1 MAVKFQDYYNTLGVE
16 RTASQEEIQ
25 KTYRKLAR
33 KYHPDV
39 SKEPGAEDKFKQV
52 TEAYEV
58 LKDPEK
64 RKKYDTLGP
73 NWQAGEDFTPPPGW
87 QQGAPFEFRQSYGG
101 TGEFDM
107 GGFRSGGG
115 LGGGGLGGGGFS
127 DFFDMLF
134 GEGRAGSGR
143 RPGGARTEAGSW
155 SMRGQD
161 IEADL
166 TISLEEAY
174 RGTSKALS
182 LQAIEPGPDGT
193 PRQTT
198 KQLNVTIPAGVTQ
211 GTRIRLA
218 GQGSPGIGK
227 GPAGDL
233 YLRIHIAPH
242 PVFQLDGYNLLV
254 TVPVAPWEAALGAKV
269 DVPTLD
275 SPVKMTIPPGTE
287 SGRRF
292 RLRGKGLP
300 KGRDERG
307 DLYATVQISV
317 PKTLTSEER
326 ELFEQLAQRSSF
338 NPRRERQHS

>member
-1 MAVKFQDYYNTLGVE
+1 MAVKFQDYYDTLGVA
-16 RTASQEEIQ
+16 RTASQDEIQ
-25 KTYRKLAR
+25 KAYRKLAR

-39 SKEPGAEDKFKQV
+39 NKEPGAEDKFKQV

-73 NWQAGEDFTPPPGW
+73 NWQAGQDFTPPPGW
-87 QQGAPFEFRQSYGG
+87 QQGAPFDRRSYEGP
-101 TGEFDM
+101 GEFDF
-107 GGFRSGGG
+107 GSFRSS
-115 LGGGGLGGGGFS
+115 GGFS
-127 DFFDMLF
+127 DFFETLF
-134 GEGRAGSGR
+134 GGGFGGGGARQ
-143 RPGGARTEAGSW
+143 PGGARGEAGSW

-174 RGTSKALS
+174 RGASKALS
-182 LQAIEPGPDGT
+182 LQAVEAGPDGT
-193 PRQTT
+193 PQRTT
-198 KQLNVTIPAGVTQ
+198 KQLNVTIPAGVTE

-227 GPAGDL
+227 GAAGDL
-233 YLRIHIAPH
+233 FLRIHIAPH
-242 PVFQLDGYNLLV
+242 PVFQLDGHNLLV

-275 SPVKMTIPPGTE
+275 GPVKMTVPPGTE

-300 KGRDERG
+300 KGRGERG
-307 DLYATVQISV
+307 DLYTTVHIAV
-317 PKTLTSEER
+317 PKTLTTEER
-326 ELFEQLAQRSSF
+326 ELFQQLAQRSSF
-338 NPRRERQHS
+338 NPRERQHS